1 MSDGEFV
8 AAHDVILIGGGG
20 AGLRAAIAIAET
32 NPRLDVAVMSK
43 VYPMR
48 SHTVSAEGGAA
59 GVIAEG
65 DTLEEHIYD
74 TISGSDWLGD
84 QDAIEMFVEQAPREL
99 LQLEH
104 WGCPWSR
111 QPDGRVAVRAF
122 GGMKKMRTWF
132 AADKTGFHMLHALFQ
147 TSLKYDEVTRYDEW
161 FVTKLLVDDGRVHG
175 VVAVELMTGRIQAVA
190 AKAVV
195 LCTGGCGKVFP
206 FTTNAN
212 INTGDG
218 MALAYRAG
226 APLKDMEFVQYHP
239 TGLPFTGILITEAA
253 RAEGG
258 WLLNKDGYRYLQ
270 DYDLGTPSPTPVLR
284 SMELGPRDRL
294 SQAFVHEV
302 EKGRTTDSPYGP
314 IVHLDLRH
322 LGAKVI
328 DAKLPF
334 VRELCLKYERIDPV
348 TELVPVR
355 PVVHYMMGGVHTDIH
370 GATPVAGLYAAGETA
385 CVSINGANR
394 LGSNSLPE
402 LLVFGA
408 RAGRAAA
415 EYAASAGDRS
425 GRRSPHKPGTRSA
438 GSNATC
444 STMSRGPNASPRSGT
459 RCRRPWRRAP
469 ASTAPGPS
477 MTKGADALAELQQRI
492 ANVGVADTSRSFNT
506 ELVAALELANM
517 LDIAEC
523 ILSSGLQREESRG
536 AHQRTD
542 FPASRRRAVPHPPA
556 GPPQPGRHVAGRAP
570 AGDDHPVAAG
580 RAGLREVAMAQQQW
594 QQSDRSVCGCRG
606 TGLTRTPN
614 RTGRST
620 TSRCAASGRC
630 STRSTTSRTRPTPRC
645 RSGGRAGWGS
655 AAAAG

>member
-1 MSDGEFV
+1 VSDGGFA
-8 AAHDVILIGGGG
+8 AAHDVLLIGGGG

-32 NPRLDVAVMSK
+32 NPGLDVAVMSK

-65 DTLEEHIYD
+65 DTIEEHIYD

-111 QPDGRVAVRAF
+111 QPDGHIAVRAF

-147 TSLKYDEVTRYDEW
+147 TSLKYDEVARYDEW
-161 FVTKLLVDDGRVHG
+161 FVTKLLVDDGTVHG

-218 MALAYRAG
+218 MSLAYRAG

-258 WLLNKDGYRYLQ
+258 WLLNKDGHRYLQ

-415 EYAASAGDRS
+415 EYAASAGDPPAVVA
-425 GRRSPHKPGTRSA
+425 GQAADEVRRLERDLLGKEPGTERVSAIRDEMQATMEESA
-438 GSNATC
+438 GIYRT
-444 STMSRGPNASPRSGT
+444 
-459 RCRRPWRRAP
+459 
-469 ASTAPGPS
+469 GPS
-477 MTKGADALAELQQRI
+477 MAKGMDTLAELQERMGR
-492 ANVGVADTSRSFNT
+492 VGVADTSRSFNT

-523 ILSSGLQREESRG
+523 ILASGLQREESRG

-542 FPASRRRAVPHPPA
+542 FPARDDEQFLTHLLVGRTADGTSRIERLPVTITRW
-556 GPPQPGRHVAGRAP
+556 QPGERVYGR
-570 AGDDHPVAAG
+570 
-580 RAGLREVAMAQQQW
+580 
-594 QQSDRSVCGCRG
+594 
-606 TGLTRTPN
+606 
-614 RTGRST
+614 
-620 TSRCAASGRC
+620 
-630 STRSTTSRTRPTPRC
+630 
-645 RSGGRAGWGS
+645 
-655 AAAAG
+655 